1 MTVTARDYAII
12 FAEYRAKKGK
22 KLNKTQFFASIASFE
37 KVLQKYDE
45 SFVKFMLNW
54 AMKNE
59 DFYSPKYLF
68 LLADKVKPIYED
80 KLREKMEALKPE
92 YKEVELPKVQHKET
106 KKNTLDCMEDDLSIF
121 D

>member
-1 MTVTARDYAII
+1 MTARDYAII

-68 LLADKVKPIYED
+68 LLADKLKPVYRE
-80 KLREKMEALKPE
+80 KLKEKMESIKTE
-92 YKEVELPKVQHKET
+92 YKEVDLPKTKFKKEE
-106 KKNTLDCMEDDLSIF
+106 KDIPDFMKDNLSSF